1 MIYHSIFTSHV
12 SETNFVLRTISPTKI
27 SNFSTFSTCV
37 VMQTFLQWAWNK
49 VVVHEDD
56 AGLMSVSAPHLGL
69 DTPNIR
75 TQAKKN
81 GWRPVGFNR
90 KICFDIHI
98 YLCFEI
104 SVQKDK
110 NLISN
115 STIQKSVDYGRSS
128 SNYYFLFIIPF
139 GLIT

>member
-69 DTPNIR
+69 DTPDIH
-75 TQAKKN
+75 TQAKKKKKKKKKKRLGARRVKKKN
-81 GWRPVGFNR
+81 FFL
-90 KICFDIHI
+90 KQIF
-98 YLCFEI
+98 YL
-104 SVQKDK
+104 V
-110 NLISN
+110 
-115 STIQKSVDYGRSS
+115 
-128 SNYYFLFIIPF
+128 LFF
-139 GLIT
+139 S